1 MSREAASEDA
11 RPAAGRAAGRLMRR
25 LAGTAAGIILFI
37 LAIPCLLLAGWG
49 LVFNVPTLSIVAFTA
64 AWILFPLFNRF
75 KAIKVL
81 KFAVSFVLIPAT
93 LALSP
98 FMIGEVD
105 RQVEALSRKNRHDL
119 SAFDL
124 RDRLGIYG

>member
-1 MSREAASEDA
+1 MSREAAPEDA
-11 RPAAGRAAGRLMRR
+11 RPAAGRTAGRLMRR
-25 LAGTAAGIILFI
+25 VAGTAAGIILFI
-37 LAIPCLLLAGWG
+37 LAIPCLLLAGRG
-49 LVFNVPTLSIVAFTA
+49 LVFNVPTLSIAAFTA

-75 KAIKVL
+75 RAIQVL

-119 SAFDL
+119 SAFSVWA
-124 RDRLGIYG
+124 RAK